1 MKRIKLTIEYDGSSY
16 SGWQKQKSGKTIQE
30 EIEKCLKELFE
41 EKINLYVSGRTDAGV
56 HALAQVA
63 HFDVSKLNI
72 KVEKISFAI
81 NQLLKKNNNK
91 ITILKSTKVNSFFDS
106 RFSVKEKTY
115 LYKILNRPT
124 VSFLTE
130 NRVWFVPQKIDIDH
144 MRDSCSVLIGK
155 YDFNAFRSSNCQSK
169 NSLRSIKK
177 IKIKKI
183 KDFIEIRVVGK
194 SFLYN
199 QVRIMVGTLVKVG
212 KQEWDKKKILEIL
225 NSKNRRNAGP
235 TAPACGLYLEKITY

>member
-91 ITILKSTKVNSFFDS
+91 ITILK
-106 RFSVKEKTY
+106 
-115 LYKILNRPT
+115 
-124 VSFLTE
+124 
-130 NRVWFVPQKIDIDH
+130 
-144 MRDSCSVLIGK
+144 
-155 YDFNAFRSSNCQSK
+155 
-169 NSLRSIKK
+169 
-177 IKIKKI
+177 
-183 KDFIEIRVVGK
+183 
-194 SFLYN
+194 
-199 QVRIMVGTLVKVG
+199 
-212 KQEWDKKKILEIL
+212 
-225 NSKNRRNAGP
+225 
-235 TAPACGLYLEKITY
+235 